1 MLAGERGAGAGG
13 TPAAVQ
19 HQDSGEIDSQAG
31 NADPPPACPA
41 LSIAD
46 HQRLSG
52 GRPDRA
58 EAQHGALDG
67 QRPRSGEQTQIPGFG
82 DSLTPIVHAKL
93 AVDIASMDLDRL
105 GRNNDVLSDFQ
116 VG

>member
-1 MLAGERGAGAGG
+1 MLAGERGASASG
-13 TPAAVQ
+13 TPAAAQ
-19 HQDSGEIDSQAG
+19 HQDGGEIDDQAG
-31 NADPPPACPA
+31 NTDPPPARPA
-41 LSIAD
+41 LAIAD
-46 HQRLSG
+46 QQRRSR

-67 QRPRSGEQTQIPGFG
+67 RRPRSGEQTQIPGFG
-82 DSLTPIVHAKL
+82 DSLPPIVHAQL